1 MQSKKI
7 VVLEDDTTFRKL
19 ITSEINK
26 VETFE
31 CIGAFSKI
39 QELMQAVP
47 NLFPDLFWL
56 VL

>member
-7 VVLEDDTTFRKL
+7 VVLEDDATFRKL

-39 QELMQAVP
+39 QEYKEAKTRGFTGRL
-47 NLFPDLFWL
+47 
-56 VL
+56 